1 MVKSKN
7 KSKVLDDL
15 VQTRLLLTQKLKS
28 MKSNEMDRINMLE
41 NTFKPI
47 TKPLNEIAE
56 NFLKKNKK
64 ADKYN
69 VENPTSPNNNN
80 NKRELI
86 KSRSSSRRTTTAAA
100 AAAAATT
107 C

>member
-41 NTFKPI
+41 NTLKPI
-47 TKPLNEIAE
+47 QNYK
-56 NFLKKNKK
+56 NFL
-64 ADKYN
+64 
-69 VENPTSPNNNN
+69 
-80 NKRELI
+80 
-86 KSRSSSRRTTTAAA
+86 
-100 AAAAATT
+100 
-107 C
+107 

>member
-47 TKPLNEIAE
+47 TKLQ
-56 NFLKKNKK
+56 KC
-64 ADKYN
+64 
-69 VENPTSPNNNN
+69 S
-80 NKRELI
+80 I
-86 KSRSSSRRTTTAAA
+86 KEQESG
-100 AAAAATT
+100 
-107 C
+107 